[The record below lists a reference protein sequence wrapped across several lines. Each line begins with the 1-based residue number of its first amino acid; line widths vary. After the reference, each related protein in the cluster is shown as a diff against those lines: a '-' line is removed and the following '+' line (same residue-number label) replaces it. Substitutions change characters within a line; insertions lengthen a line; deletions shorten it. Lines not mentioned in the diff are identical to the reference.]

1 MYTIFMLSFETLQ
14 RISIV
19 HTISIKIVRILFFI
33 YSCSTRSSAIYIY
46 IYICKLN
53 RIKSLFPSGKRD
65 RKRERENGRGYKG
78 LFET

>member
-1 MYTIFMLSFETLQ
+1 MYTTFVLSFETLQ

-46 IYICKLN
+46 ICKLN

-65 RKRERENGRGYKG
+65 RKRERESGRGYKG

>member
-1 MYTIFMLSFETLQ
+1 MYTTFVLSFETLQ

-33 YSCSTRSSAIYIY
+33 YSCSTRSSAIYI
-46 IYICKLN
+46 CKLN

-65 RKRERENGRGYKG
+65 RKRERESGRGYKG

>member
-1 MYTIFMLSFETLQ
+1 MYTTFMLSFETLQ

-19 HTISIKIVRILFFI
+19 HTISIKIVRISFI
-33 YSCSTRSSAIYIY
+33 YSCSTRSSA

-65 RKRERENGRGYKG
+65 RKRERESGRGYKG